1 MSQTTY
7 SVTAAQA
14 FAGMLAEF
22 DNTTKSSISRANETG
37 AAVAFGKPAV
47 AGTDAARQFLL
58 PSGAG
63 DIFLGITVHKHGTE
77 DASDDGI
84 ADDEPAELL
93 RRGKIW
99 VIAKTVVAVGD
110 PVYWDHTTVPGTWR
124 NDATTA
130 VIVAGA
136 IWSTATAAVDSLAVI
151 DINLP

>member
-7 SVTAAQA
+7 SIEAARA

-22 DNTTKSSISRANETG
+22 DNTTKSSISRANEETS
-37 AAVAFGKPAV
+37 AVAFGKPAV
-47 AGTDAARQFLL
+47 QGTDPEKQFLL

-63 DIFLGITVHKHGTE
+63 DVFEGITVHRHGTE

-84 ADDEPAELL
+84 ASGEPGELL

-99 VIAKTVVAVGD
+99 VIAATVVAVGD
-110 PVYWDHTTVPGTWR
+110 DVYWRHTTAPGTWR
-124 NDATTA
+124 NDATDS
-130 VIVAGA
+130 VKVAGA
-136 IWSTATAAVDSLAVI
+136 SWATATSGADELAVI

>member
-1 MSQTTY
+1 MSQTSY
-7 SVTAAQA
+7 SVNADQA

-37 AAVAFGKPAV
+37 SAVAYGKPAV
-47 AGTDAARQFLL
+47 AGTDPTSQFLL

-63 DIFLGITVHKHGTE
+63 DLFLGITVHRHGSE
-77 DASDDGI
+77 DPTDDGI

-99 VIAKTVVAVGD
+99 VIAKTAVDVGD
-110 PVYWDHTTVPGTWR
+110 QVYWDHTTNPGTWR

-130 VIVAGA
+130 VEVTQAKWA
-136 IWSTATAAVDSLAVI
+136 TATSGADELAVI
-151 DINLP
+151 DINMP

>member
-1 MSQTTY
+1 MSQTSY
-7 SVTAAQA
+7 SVEAERA

-47 AGTDAARQFLL
+47 AGTDAEKQFLT
-58 PSGAG
+58 PTGAG
-63 DIFLGITVHKHGTE
+63 DLFQGITVHKFGTE
-77 DASDDGI
+77 DPTDDGI

-99 VIAKTVVAVGD
+99 VVAKTVVAVGD
-110 PVYWDHTTVPGTWR
+110 QVFWDHTTNPGTWR

-130 VIVAGA
+130 VEVEQAKWA
-136 IWSTATAAVDSLAVI
+136 TATSGVDELAVI
-151 DINLP
+151 DINMP